1 MRGKIFQTKFKHEGK
16 HVDMISLPPCYDNLS
31 LHIDRACYVANMFHE
46 SRRLMMSLDDPAQ
59 HGWTTDGKVKWSD
72 NYFPD
77 DITELLISC
86 ENCDDNTGQIDEDY
100 TQFDDDDGDFTDDE
114 SEQ

>member
-1 MRGKIFQTKFKHEGK
+1 
-16 HVDMISLPPCYDNLS
+16 
-31 LHIDRACYVANMFHE
+31 MFHE
-46 SRRLMMSLDDPAQ
+46 SRRLLMLLDDPA

-100 TQFDDDDGDFTDDE
+100 TQFDDGDGDFTDDE
-114 SEQ
+114 SEHSDDD